1 MTPAEYL
8 LYVNTA
14 LASLALLGHLKG
26 YFSSG
31 EKTLAERLASIDK
44 KMDERQT
51 KAEAKLVEY
60 DRRIQT
66 VEGEIKHLPTRDAQH
81 QLEISLEK
89 INGRLDT
96 LVESLKPI
104 KHNGEMLGELLREQV
119 KNAAK

>member
-31 EKTLAERLASIDK
+31 EKTLAERLASIEK

-51 KAEAKLVEY
+51 KAETKLVEY

-66 VEGEIKHLPTRDAQH
+66 VEGDIKHLPTRDAQH

-96 LVESLKPI
+96 VVESLKPI

>member
-31 EKTLAERLASIDK
+31 EKTLAERLSSIDK

-66 VEGEIKHLPTRDAQH
+66 VEGEIKHLPTREAQH